1 MLSTKTM
8 LMIAREAGITATI
21 QVQAERKPKMSPN
34 MY

>member
-1 MLSTKTM
+1 M

-21 QVQAERKPKMSPN
+21 QVQADKKPKMSPK